1 MSEMR
6 LRTEVGFS
14 LIELM
19 IVVAII
25 GILASIAVPSY
36 NDYLVRSRRGA
47 AQSFVMQVASQ
58 ENQILLDRRRYVS
71 VANNGVFQNAPSTD
85 ASSGVNLPV
94 PENVVNYYDVT
105 VAATNP
111 AGAPPTFVV
120 TATPKGSQVADTM
133 CGNLSLNELGSKT
146 VSGTGTP
153 ADCWK

>member
-1 MSEMR
+1 MSGMR
-6 LRTEVGFS
+6 LRTEAGFT

-25 GILASIAVPSY
+25 GILASIAIPSY
-36 NDYLVRSRRGA
+36 NDYLVKARRGA
-47 AQSFVMQVASQ
+47 AQSFLMQVASQ

-94 PENVVNYYDVT
+94 PENVLNYYDVT

-111 AGAPPTFVV
+111 TGAPPTFVV
-120 TATPKGSQVADTM
+120 TATPRGSQVADTL
-133 CGNLSLNELGSKT
+133 CGTLSLNELGTKGET
-146 VSGTGTP
+146 GAGTP

>member
-1 MSEMR
+1 MSGMR
-6 LRTEVGFS
+6 LRTEAGFS

-36 NDYLVRSRRGA
+36 NDHLVKVRRGA
-47 AQSFVMQVASQ
+47 AQSFIMQVASQ
-58 ENQILLDRRRYVS
+58 ENQILLDRRKYVS

-94 PENVVNYYDVT
+94 PENVVNYYNLT
-105 VAATNP
+105 VVATNP
-111 AGAPPTFVV
+111 TGSPPTFVV
-120 TATPKGSQVADTM
+120 TATPTGSQVADTM
-133 CGNLSLNELGSKT
+133 CGNLSLNELGTKGET
-146 VSGTGTP
+146 GTGTP